1 MSTIDEITVVGC
13 GAMGGKVIENF
24 LKGGSRVVIVDLKKE
39 LADPFIEKGAEY
51 SSSLQTAP
59 ETKAIFVLMPS
70 HKIAKSVLESCSKER
85 LEGKYLINGTTCGP
99 KDVLEMAELTKKFG
113 MDYLEAK
120 IQTSPDWVGRET
132 GYLLYSGS
140 EKVMD
145 DMEYMLRELGEY
157 EYLGDN
163 PRGAALLDISG
174 LNGHFGLY
182 AALIEAAAFCLKND
196 FNPARLRNHILR
208 FIPGVAE
215 DYWNG
220 FEELWNHEFPDFDGA
235 PMWIERRGVKM
246 CKDAMNA
253 CGVNTIFDDWL
264 LGILD
269 KAIDDGFKDKRMTA
283 IVKQMIDD

>member
-1 MSTIDEITVVGC
+1 MSKINEITVVGC
-13 GAMGGKVIENF
+13 GAMGGKVIDNF
-24 LKGGSRVVIVDLKKE
+24 LKGGYHVVIVDLNKD
-39 LADPFIEKGAEY
+39 LAKPFIEKGAEY
-51 SSSLQTAP
+51 SSSLQEAP
-59 ETKAIFVLMPS
+59 ETQTIFMLMPS
-70 HKIAKSVLESCSKER
+70 HKIAKSVLESCTKER

-99 KDVLEMAELTKKFG
+99 KDVLDMAETTEKIG

-132 GYLLYSGS
+132 GYMLYSGS
-140 EKVMD
+140 KKVMD
-145 DMEYMLRELGEY
+145 EMEHILRELGEY

-196 FNPARLRNHILR
+196 FNPAQLKNHILR

-220 FEELWNHEFPDFDGA
+220 FEELWKHEFPDFDGA
-235 PMWIERRGVKM
+235 PMWIERRGLKM

-253 CGVNTIFDDWL
+253 SGVNTIFDDWL
-264 LGILD
+264 LSVFD
-269 KAIDDGFKDKRMTA
+269 KAIEDGLDKKRMTA
-283 IVKQMIDD
+283 IVKQMIEY